1 MLSLLFLLAA
11 FGAMWY
17 FMIRPQQQQLRQHQQ
32 LVASLEVGDEVL
44 TSSGIFGT
52 IVGFEGDDDDIM
64 ALEVAEGVVLSVKR
78 GAVTEVAVE
87 DVDELDDPAE
97 EV

>member
-1 MLSLLFLLAA
+1 MLSLLFLVAA

-17 FMIRPQQQQLRQHQQ
+17 FMIRPQQRQVRQHQE

-44 TSSGIFGT
+44 TSAGIFGT
-52 IVGFEGDDDDIM
+52 IVGFDSDDEEIM
-64 ALEVAEGVVLSVKR
+64 HLEVAEDVVLSVKR

-87 DVDELDDPAE
+87 DVIEEIDEP
-97 EV
+97 